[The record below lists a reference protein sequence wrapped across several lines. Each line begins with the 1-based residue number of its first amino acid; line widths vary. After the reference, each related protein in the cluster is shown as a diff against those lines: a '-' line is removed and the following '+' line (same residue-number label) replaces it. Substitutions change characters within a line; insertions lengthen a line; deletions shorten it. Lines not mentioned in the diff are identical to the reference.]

1 MQFCLEDINWV
12 QHLIISDKGRQY
24 CVATSTIEVATAQA
38 RIQFRDEGVDLW
50 TNGTVEKIDFVGA
63 GVTAT
68 RVGNVVTVTI
78 P

>member
-1 MQFCLEDINWV
+1 MKFCLEEINSV
-12 QHLIISDKGRQY
+12 QHLIIYDRGRQY
-24 CVATSTIEVATAQA
+24 CVPTSTIEVATANA
-38 RIQFRDEGVDLW
+38 NIQFQDEGVALG
-50 TNGTVEKIDFVGA
+50 TSGTVDTIDFVGA